1 MSLNIQKYVLNRRKY
16 FPFHWP
22 SVAGHPVVYQKG
34 DMVKTR
40 DGRWGIAVDFEFQDD
55 LILYK
60 GNEPSRGFFIVTVD
74 HDGYTAKYLRHDL
87 TGKRFPNGDPF
98 AN

>member
-1 MSLNIQKYVLNRRKY
+1 
-16 FPFHWP
+16 
-22 SVAGHPVVYQKG
+22 
-34 DMVKTR
+34 
-40 DGRWGIAVDFEFQDD
+40 

>member
-1 MSLNIQKYVLNRRKY
+1 MLDRRKY
-16 FPFHWP
+16 IPFHSP
-22 SVAGHPVVYQKG
+22 SVFGTPIVYQKG

-40 DGRWGIAVDFEFQDD
+40 DGRWGIVTDFQFQDD

-60 GNEPSRGFFIVTVD
+60 ENKPSRGFFIVTVD
-74 HDGYTAKYLRHDL
+74 HGGYASQYLRHDL

-98 AN
+98 VT